1 MRSVAVAV
9 LFMFLSFSASASV
22 DLEQTMKNMAFQYKA
37 ASKVQTSAEL
47 SPVLDELILL
57 TQLSLTAPYPADKEV
72 QFKQGLNKV
81 LAELNAAKQAAAAE
95 DLALAKQHLQNVD
108 ALRKEYHKLRKVS
121 FWDLL
126 FG

>member
-9 LFMFLSFSASASV
+9 LLMFLSFSASASV

-47 SPVLDELILL
+47 TPVLDELIRL
-57 TQLSLTAPYPADKEV
+57 TQQSLTASYPADKEA

-81 LAELNAAKQAAAAE
+81 LAELNAAKKAAAAE
-95 DLALAKQHLQNVD
+95 DVALAKQHLQKVD

-126 FG
+126 CG

>member
-1 MRSVAVAV
+1 MRSIAVSV
-9 LFMFLSFSASASV
+9 LVLFLSFFASANV

-37 ASKVQTSAEL
+37 ASKVQSGAEL
-47 SPVLDELILL
+47 TPVLEELIRL
-57 TQLSLTAPYPADKEV
+57 TQQSLTAPFPADKDV

-81 LAELNAAKQAAAAE
+81 LDELNAAKQAAKAD
-95 DLALAKQHLQNVD
+95 DLALAKTHLEQVD